1 MKFKNLSGVP
11 KNVLFLSF
19 VSLLNDVAGETIR
32 RLIPLFLAN
41 ILGVKTTIIGLI
53 EGIGEATPN
62 FIEPVS
68 GYLSDKFG
76 KRKVFVVIGQILR
89 SSMILLMV
97 ANSWLQVLLIRFL
110 DRTGKGLAM
119 SPRDA
124 LLAKS
129 SKDGEKGRAFGL
141 NRAMDNTGATIGVG
155 LVILLLLLSPK
166 RLILDR
172 TIFNNLITIVAV
184 PALFLALLIIFLLVR
199 EVKDGLKEYQFK
211 DHLGREFYIFL
222 LISFIFSL
230 GNFSDGF
237 LVLKAQNI
245 GISLLGIFILL
256 AFFEFFSAI
265 VALPAGSYSD
275 HHERRKILG
284 FGWLIFSAAYLG
296 FGSAQNLW
304 QMIPLFMI
312 YGVYYGITQGVAK
325 AIIADFVPHSRQ
337 GLAFG
342 LYNMTVGV
350 ALLPA
355 SVIAGFLWQTFSPVV
370 AFYFGAVLSLLAAF
384 SLFHILPHPHHHWWE
399 IWKK

>member
-1 MKFKNLSGVP
+1 MKLKNLLNVP

-32 RLIPLFLAN
+32 RLIPLFLSN
-41 ILGVKTTIIGLI
+41 VLGVKTTVIGLI

-76 KRKVFVVIGQILR
+76 KRKIFVVFGQILR
-89 SSMILLMV
+89 SVMVLLMF
-97 ANSWLQVLLIRFL
+97 ATTWPQVLLIRFL

-119 SPRDA
+119 SPRDS

-129 SKDGEKGRAFGL
+129 TKDGEKGRAFGL
-141 NRAMDNTGATIGVG
+141 NRAMDNTGATLGIG
-155 LVILLLLLSPK
+155 LVIILLLSK
-166 RLILDR
+166 KQLFLER
-172 TIFNNLITIVAV
+172 TFFNALITIIAI
-184 PALFLALLIIFLLVR
+184 PALLLAFLIIFFLVK
-199 EVKDGLKEYQFK
+199 EAKDGIPEYQFK
-211 DHLGREFYIFL
+211 DHLGKEFYIFL

-230 GNFSDGF
+230 GSFSDGF

-245 GISLLGIFILL
+245 GISLLGIFVLL

-325 AIIADFVPHSRQ
+325 AIVADFVPHSRQ

-342 LYNMTVGV
+342 LYNMTVGI

-355 SVIAGFLWQTFSPVV
+355 SIIAGFLWQRFNPTV
-370 AFYFGAVLSLLAAF
+370 AFYFGATLSLLAAF
-384 SLFHILPHPHHHWWE
+384 CLFYILPHPHHHWWE